1 MTDKLDPKE
10 AKILA
15 DILALT
21 LDEQPG
27 ASMTALQKIQQRA
40 RQDGITGGALKNIFS
55 RVASDVPRASEGRGA
70 PGGTFNATQLRST
83 IAAQAASISLLEQR
97 VALLQARL
105 SQTEASRRQE
115 REELM
120 WSGRRLSIK
129 TAVVGLVL
137 GAVLTGLVA
146 YMLPAPPAMPAP
158 VQTTAQT
165 VPPAPPRPAARI
177 APPNSVASSGANSVA
192 NSGQQPG
199 FATATGIPRPGDIAT
214 QATDPGFV
222 PPSRDPTDSAPGP
235 EYPPDAARRGQEGVV
250 QLLVYVETDGHVAAI
265 AVARGS
271 GFPDLDVAAE
281 QAVRQWHFR
290 PATRDGVPVAN
301 STTVTMR
308 FILHR

>member
-1 MTDKLDPKE
+1 
-10 AKILA
+10 
-15 DILALT
+15 
-21 LDEQPG
+21 
-27 ASMTALQKIQQRA
+27 
-40 RQDGITGGALKNIFS
+40 
-55 RVASDVPRASEGRGA
+55 
-70 PGGTFNATQLRST
+70 
-83 IAAQAASISLLEQR
+83 
-97 VALLQARL
+97 
-105 SQTEASRRQE
+105 
-115 REELM
+115 M

-158 VQTTAQT
+158 AQTTAQT
-165 VPPAPPRPAARI
+165 VAPAPPRPAARI
-177 APPNSVASSGANSVA
+177 APLNPGANPGA
-192 NSGQQPG
+192 NPGQQPG
-199 FATATGIPRPGDIAT
+199 FATATGIPRPGDTAVE
-214 QATDPGFV
+214 ATDPGFV